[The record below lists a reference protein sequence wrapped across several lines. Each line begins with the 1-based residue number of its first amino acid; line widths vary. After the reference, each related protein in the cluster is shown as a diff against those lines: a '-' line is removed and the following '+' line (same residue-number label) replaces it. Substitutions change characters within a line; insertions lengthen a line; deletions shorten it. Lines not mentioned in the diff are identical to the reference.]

1 MIPKNAMLR
10 DKVKEFIRKE
20 NQIELDGVKKMDI
33 DDFQG
38 LYHISRR
45 LNQCIKKRANSMLSG
60 SSINLIEVADLLS
73 LINERLVIEGE
84 SLEDAIKEMTILD
97 KVYGQYTKHYTS
109 KRELDIDSDV
119 FLEYVDR
126 GKIVTDRDYVSRKS
140 RIKEGKE
147 Y

>member
-1 MIPKNAMLR
+1 
-10 DKVKEFIRKE
+10 
-20 NQIELDGVKKMDI
+20 
-33 DDFQG
+33 
-38 LYHISRR
+38 
-45 LNQCIKKRANSMLSG
+45 MLSG

-73 LINERLVIEGE
+73 LINERLVIAGE
-84 SLEDAIKEMTILD
+84 SLDDAIKEMAILD
-97 KVYGQYTKHYTS
+97 KEYGQYTKHYTS
-109 KRELDIDSDV
+109 KRELDIESDI